1 MSLDIRGVLDAI
13 QSHALASGYFD
24 AVNGNEPTSPPDT
37 SGITCAVWVEQIS
50 PAAGGSS
57 LISTSTRLCFY
68 VRLYT
73 GMLTEPADA
82 IDPNLMTALD
92 ALMAAYSGDF
102 TLGGLVRQV
111 DLLGAYGDPLGAR
124 AGYLVEGGTEFRVM
138 TITLPVIVSD
148 LWDQEAQS

>member
-13 QSHALASGYFD
+13 ESHALASGYFT
-24 AVNGNEPTSPPDT
+24 AVNGAEPKSPPDT
-37 SGITCAVWVEQIS
+37 SGITCAVWVEQIG
-50 PAAGGSS
+50 PARGGSG
-57 LISTSTRLCFY
+57 LTSTSIRLCFY

-73 GMLTEPADA
+73 GMLTDPPEA

-102 TLGGLVRQV
+102 TLGDLVREV
-111 DLLGAYGDPLGAR
+111 DLLGQYGDPLSAR

-138 TITLPVIVSD
+138 TIVLPLVVND
-148 LWDQEAQS
+148 LWLQAS